1 MKKYKNTQM
10 KKYSLVLL
18 IVVSIISLNS
28 CNSNSEESTIDA
40 LPMES
45 VDEDIYNLT
54 ISQFT
59 SSDMKLGTMEMKT
72 FNDIVK
78 ANGMFDVPPEN
89 LATVSTYF
97 GGTVKSIL
105 LIPGE
110 QVKKGQELFVL
121 ENPDYV
127 QIQQE
132 YLEAKG
138 LLAYLASDY
147 ERQKNLVKDNVT
159 SQKTFLK
166 AESDYTVTKVKLES
180 LGKKLV
186 LMGIN
191 PDGLTVDNIRTTI
204 SIKSPINGFVSQ
216 IGITRGAFLLPTQFA
231 IAIVNTEHLHLE
243 LAIFEKDLPRIS
255 IGQAINF
262 RIQEDNSKEYQATV
276 HLINKTVD
284 LEKRTI
290 GIHGH
295 LLDESLEA
303 KFNPGMYVEAEI
315 LTSSEL
321 RNSIPQNALVELD
334 NKYYA
339 LVLLD
344 STSDGY
350 TLIKKEVITG
360 LTNDDYVEVLN
371 TQDFKD
377 NAKILINGAF
387 NLITE

>member
-1 MKKYKNTQM
+1 M

-18 IVVSIISLNS
+18 IVASIISLNS

-45 VDEDIYNLT
+45 VDDDIYNLT

-127 QIQQE
+127 QMQQE

-138 LLAYLASDY
+138 LLAYLTSDY

-321 RNSIPQNALVELD
+321 RNSIPQDALVELD

>member
-1 MKKYKNTQM
+1 M
-10 KKYSLVLL
+10 
-18 IVVSIISLNS
+18 
-28 CNSNSEESTIDA
+28 
-40 LPMES
+40 
-45 VDEDIYNLT
+45 
-54 ISQFT
+54 
-59 SSDMKLGTMEMKT
+59 
-72 FNDIVK
+72 
-78 ANGMFDVPPEN
+78 
-89 LATVSTYF
+89 
-97 GGTVKSIL
+97 
-105 LIPGE
+105 
-110 QVKKGQELFVL
+110 
-121 ENPDYV
+121 
-127 QIQQE
+127 
-132 YLEAKG
+132 EAKG

-166 AESDYTVTKVKLES
+166 AESDYTVTKVKFES

-321 RNSIPQNALVELD
+321 RNSIPQDALVELD